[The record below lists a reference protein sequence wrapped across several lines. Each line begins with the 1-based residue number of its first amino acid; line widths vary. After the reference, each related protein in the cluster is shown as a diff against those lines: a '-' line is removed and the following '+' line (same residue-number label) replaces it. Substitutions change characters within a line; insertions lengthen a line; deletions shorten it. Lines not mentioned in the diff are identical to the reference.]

1 MKNHTRYFIVSMLF
15 FASSLNY
22 ADRAT
27 VSLTKT
33 NLSGSLGLDSVWM
46 GYLLSAWGWSYVVA
60 QLPAGWLLD
69 RFGSIKAS
77 VPSIEKF
84 IRAELLP

>member
-33 NLSGSLGLDSVWM
+33 NLSGSRLIR
-46 GYLLSAWGWSYVVA
+46 
-60 QLPAGWLLD
+60 LPGFALVKIHFVSQTLNHAD
-69 RFGSIKAS
+69 YA
-77 VPSIEKF
+77 
-84 IRAELLP
+84 

>member
-22 ADRAT
+22 GDRAT

-46 GYLLSAWGWSYVVA
+46 GYLSRRGAGRMSSRNSRRAGCSTASAPS
-60 QLPAGWLLD
+60 
-69 RFGSIKAS
+69 AS
-77 VPSIEKF
+77 MARGFFSGRWPFS
-84 IRAELLP
+84 